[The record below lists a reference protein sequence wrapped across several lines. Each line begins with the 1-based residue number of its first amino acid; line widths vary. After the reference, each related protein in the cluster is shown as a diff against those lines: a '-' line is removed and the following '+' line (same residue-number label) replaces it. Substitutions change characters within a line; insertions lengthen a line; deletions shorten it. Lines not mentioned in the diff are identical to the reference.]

1 MKTALIDVCLPTRNS
16 SKDLPRLMDCLHRQL
31 ETSGSRLLVADGSS
45 SDTTLE
51 IIRRSIPRAK
61 IVSSSDFTPEQGI
74 NRLFECNPENIKLLI
89 GSDDWISSNYLQA
102 MASAASDC
110 FQRGIKRFVLLPSRF
125 INVSKNRQWLSR
137 IPLRMISMMGVG
149 RGIGWAVFDHC
160 GAKLMSEELRYASDY
175 EYLLRCYSSG
185 YKFVYVD
192 CTYYHNKSG
201 RSSDSL
207 LVGIFEEYKIACGY
221 RRNKFGA
228 RTMLSFLL
236 LALKAIIRALSSS
249 LKG

>member
-1 MKTALIDVCLPTRNS
+1 MKTALLDVCLPTRNS

-31 ETSGSRLLVADGSS
+31 EISESRLLVADGGS

-51 IIRRSIPRAK
+51 IIKCSIPLAT
-61 IVSSSDFTPEQGI
+61 IVSLSDASPEQGI
-74 NRLFECNPENIKLLI
+74 NRLFEYNPENIKLLI

-102 MASAASDC
+102 MISAANDC
-110 FQRGIKRFVLLPSRF
+110 FQKGIQRFVLLPSRF
-125 INVSKNRQWLSR
+125 INVSGNRQWFSR
-137 IPLRMISMMGVG
+137 IPLAMISMMGVG
-149 RGIGWAVFDHC
+149 RGIGWAVFDPT
-160 GAKLMSEELRYASDY
+160 GAKFMSEELRYASDY

-207 LVGIFEEYKIACGY
+207 LIGIFEEYKIACGY
-221 RRNKFGA
+221 QRNQFALKTA
-228 RTMLSFLL
+228 TSFVLL
-236 LALKAIIRALSSS
+236 TLKAIIRALSSS